1 MASVTRCSSL
11 AKHQKLSIPG
21 PTSHQPVQAQNS
33 LSLSDEQIR
42 ASLLSAVEDKM
53 KRRLRDIFS
62 QAQAEMEALN
72 RTQDDLQKGKTT
84 LDEMMGKLER
94 EQVKNKIT
102 IYIQSLPTARF
113 STYLLLKTPEKGSA

>member
-1 MASVTRCSSL
+1 MWNFS
-11 AKHQKLSIPG
+11 G
-21 PTSHQPVQAQNS
+21 PTSHQSVQAQNS

-84 LDEMMGKLER
+84 LDGMMSKLEQ
-94 EQVKNKIT
+94 EQVNKWIN
-102 IYIQSLPTARF
+102 
-113 STYLLLKTPEKGSA
+113 